1 MGVFPSTNGMGQ
13 AQTWVI
19 YGMARPGHKTQ
30 PPAAQG
36 SKGSTIA
43 GTCANIKWG
52 QQRLLTGPCNGGRFL
67 YHFPI
72 ALCHR
77 GSIAAAVVAT
87 TVIDSLVLSLDPSD
101 G

>member
-1 MGVFPSTNGMGQ
+1 MGVFRSTNGMGQ

-30 PPAAQG
+30 LPAAQG

-43 GTCANIKWG
+43 STCATITQG
-52 QQRLLTGPCNGGRFL
+52 QQRLLTGPCNGGRIL

-72 ALCHR
+72 APYQR
-77 GSIAAAVVAT
+77 VSTAT
-87 TVIDSLVLSLDPSD
+87 TVIDSLVLGLDPSD